1 MEYNRLFLIM
11 VLIFYAASINKN
23 IPKEVKT
30 LFNNNI
36 FRLIVILYLI
46 NLVTYDKQ
54 LAILIT
60 TCFLLTIHKIN

>member
-1 MEYNRLFLIM
+1 MELNRLILII
-11 VLIFYAASINKN
+11 VLIIYAASINKN
-23 IPKEVKT
+23 LPKEVKP
-30 LFNNNI
+30 LFSSNI

-46 NLVTYDKQ
+46 NLVNYDKQ